1 MSNFAM
7 LRLTDQITVVFSV
20 LIVVMA
26 IATLIVVGSNS
37 LKRWLR
43 NRLLGL
49 VALIERLNDK
59 WFSDD
64 EDYDSEWMDKDA
76 WERTRIPR

>member
-26 IATLIVVGSNS
+26 IATMIVVGSNS
-37 LKRWLR
+37 LKNLFREMF
-43 NRLLGL
+43 LGL
-49 VALIERLNDK
+49 LRKMESFSDK

-64 EDYDSEWMDKDA
+64 EPFDDEWMDREAYEK
-76 WERTRIPR
+76 TRIPR